1 MRISSTWFSWCKLG
15 GTTLGSISLAAEYF
29 FMDCLTH
36 IWCKHKG
43 LDHHLN
49 IWVLGLIYGRLCT
62 NVGPI
67 DSASPGRT
75 SSLAGSKAVDQTLIV
90 NHSSLFMQ
98 LVVLHHCS
106 GLLLVLLWRRFSFIL
121 KPLLCSGVS
130 LNHCCWACCCQLSSL
145 YSLCFDVSL
154 YGCYWVIIWNSM
166 LIFYPLLVLLV
177 WYKIRSD
184 KHCNSPVALAYHSN
198 EGRAI
203 ALHVCSLQRTDKKS
217 CWCKTFLVESSH

>member
-1 MRISSTWFSWCKLG
+1 MADCAQMLVPLILLLLG
-15 GTTLGSISLAAEYF
+15 G
-29 FMDCLTH
+29 
-36 IWCKHKG
+36 
-43 LDHHLN
+43 HHL
-49 IWVLGLIYGRLCT
+49 LLDPRLLIKLLLWII
-62 NVGPI
+62 P
-67 DSASPGRT
+67 AS
-75 SSLAGSKAVDQTLIV
+75 
-90 NHSSLFMQ
+90 FMQ

-145 YSLCFDVSL
+145 YSLSFDVSL

-177 WYKIRSD
+177 WYKICSN

-203 ALHVCSLQRTDKKS
+203 ALHVCSLQRTDEKS
-217 CWCKTFLVESSH
+217 CWCKTFLIESSH